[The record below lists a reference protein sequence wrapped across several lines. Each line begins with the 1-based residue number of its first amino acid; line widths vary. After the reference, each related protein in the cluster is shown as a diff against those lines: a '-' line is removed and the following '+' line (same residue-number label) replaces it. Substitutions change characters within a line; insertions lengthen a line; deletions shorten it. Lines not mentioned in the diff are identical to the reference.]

1 VIDRVLIMSPD
12 RLARN
17 YVHQMV
23 ILEEV
28 ERHGCRIDFLDH
40 PMSQDPHDHLLL
52 QIRGAVAEYERTLI
66 AERMRRGRQ
75 MKLRAGILLPWP
87 SPPYGYRGHPDR
99 PRDPAGVHIEPTEGA
114 IVQEVFRRYRQAHET
129 LVSLSTYLL
138 QLDMKS
144 PRGKRCWSSA
154 TLRGVLSNPTY
165 TGNVYVG
172 RQRLRPARMRRS
184 ATHPMGKPTAGRDP
198 ASPED
203 WTYVA
208 TIPALVSQADFDEVQ
223 AKLVW
228 NQQHA
233 SRNNK
238 AHAYLLRALVSCGQ
252 CQSACT
258 ALTSYSGHSYYRCWR
273 STRRLDAPPTSRC
286 QARYSPA
293 NQLDA
298 LVWQDLCEIL
308 AHPESIAYALER
320 AHGGHWLPQE
330 LQARKETL
338 HKAQMALTHQLDRL
352 TEAYLIE
359 VIPLAEYQRRRQAL
373 AQKQQALAAQ
383 EKQLE
388 AQVDRQGEIAGMV
401 TSIEAFCQR
410 VRTGLAEATF
420 EQKRTLV
427 ELLIDRVLVANGD
440 VEIRYAIPIA
450 PRGETSRFCQL
461 RKDYFQMPLVAR
473 SRPSVLELIGIR
485 LPKLQTPLAD
495 GLVRHIDAALKQE
508 LLHVA
513 VA

>member
-1 VIDRVLIMSPD
+1 
-12 RLARN
+12 
-17 YVHQMV
+17 
-23 ILEEV
+23 
-28 ERHGCRIDFLDH
+28 
-40 PMSQDPHDHLLL
+40 
-52 QIRGAVAEYERTLI
+52 
-66 AERMRRGRQ
+66 
-75 MKLRAGILLPWP
+75 
-87 SPPYGYRGHPDR
+87 
-99 PRDPAGVHIEPTEGA
+99 
-114 IVQEVFRRYRQAHET
+114 
-129 LVSLSTYLL
+129 
-138 QLDMKS
+138 
-144 PRGKRCWSSA
+144 
-154 TLRGVLSNPTY
+154 
-165 TGNVYVG
+165 
-172 RQRLRPARMRRS
+172 
-184 ATHPMGKPTAGRDP
+184 MGKPTAGRDP

-461 RKDYFQMPLVAR
+461 RKDYFQMPFVAWLGA
-473 SRPSVLELIGIR
+473 STLQPICVVLPE
-485 LPKLQTPLAD
+485 LQTPLTD
-495 GLVRHIDAALKQE
+495 GLVRHIDTAFKHHLFD
-508 LLHVA
+508 VA
-513 VA
+513 IAQGEAVIEPDAMADDLAGKAVILVAGGISGWRHIGCFS